1 MQVGDLVKYKKSFTN
16 NCDYMGLV
24 LERKPLSR
32 TKKFWLIQWIDG
44 SKYIEDEK
52 SLEVV
57 KN

>member
-1 MQVGDLVKYKKSFTN
+1 MQVGDLVRYKKPFTN
-16 NCDYMGLV
+16 NCDYMGLII
-24 LERKPLSR
+24 EQSPISR

-52 SLEVV
+52 SLELV

>member
-1 MQVGDLVKYKKSFTN
+1 MRVGNLVKYKKSFTN

-24 LERKPLSR
+24 LERKPSSR
-32 TKKFWLIQWIDG
+32 MKEFWLIQWIDG

-52 SLEVV
+52 NLELV

>member
-1 MQVGDLVKYKKSFTN
+1 MQIGDLVKYKKEFTN

-24 LERKPLSR
+24 LERKPSSR
-32 TKKFWLIQWIDG
+32 MKEFWLIQWIDG

-52 SLEVV
+52 NLELV